1 MLQLTE
7 NATSVIHQIVDTA
20 ELPEGAGVRIAAAA
34 DEPGHLAIAPAPMPE
49 ADDAVIEDSGAR
61 VFLESVVVP
70 LLDGQ
75 RLDAGVDEQGR
86 VSFQLEP
93 QPRVTS

>member
-20 ELPEGAGVRIAAAA
+20 ELPEGAGVRIAAAG
-34 DEPGHLAIAPAPMPE
+34 EPGSLADRGGP
-49 ADDAVIEDSGAR
+49 DARGGRSGRPGPRRPRFLDSVI
-61 VFLESVVVP
+61 VP

-75 RLDAGVDEQGR
+75 TLDAGVDEHGR
-86 VSFQLEP
+86 VSFQLEA
-93 QPRVTS
+93 QPA